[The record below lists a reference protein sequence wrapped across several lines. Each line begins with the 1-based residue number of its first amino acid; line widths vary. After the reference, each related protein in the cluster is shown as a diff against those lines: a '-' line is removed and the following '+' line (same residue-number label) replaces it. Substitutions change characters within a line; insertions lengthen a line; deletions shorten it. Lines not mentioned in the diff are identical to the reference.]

1 MRSLRASF
9 RSPRPHT
16 HDSRKT
22 PLRRRERLF
31 GSGDDPASGRSAM
44 QTQTDLNIL
53 SCREG
58 PGRLL
63 VPSGS
68 ATRIGG
74 AWGAQGGLVPRRR
87 PTPPCGQ
94 GSGRDKVGGRPA
106 FPNSTQ
112 GMLAMFSGLNLS
124 SSFIFSI
131 VFLNKLSATRAVAGS
146 ARECGRSRPADA
158 DRSRRSH
165 RCESRRRRRMRA
177 AGGPRDDRTERI
189 PLVESSPQRAQV
201 GPLGRHRHWQDSI
214 ALHCG
219 GRFLPRGR
227 AAVARPAFTLHG
239 RLSGTLPRLRQG
251 LILHA
256 PAARWLRAR
265 PRETLRITC
274 RHGPSHASL
283 AATRRERWFEGR

>member
-189 PLVESSPQRAQV
+189 PLVESSPQRA
-201 GPLGRHRHWQDSI
+201 GTGGATGTPPPLAGFHCP
-214 ALHCG
+214 AL
-219 GRFLPRGR
+219 RRTVL
-227 AAVARPAFTLHG
+227 AA
-239 RLSGTLPRLRQG
+239 RQG
-251 LILHA
+251 CRCPASLHSPRSALRDTAQAQARLNSPCPGGPVAPGQASRNSPNHVSPRPEPCFTRRHA
-256 PAARWLRAR
+256 PGAMV
-265 PRETLRITC
+265 
-274 RHGPSHASL
+274 
-283 AATRRERWFEGR
+283 